1 MVFDMNNLTFLDTAF
16 QEFQCQL
23 IQGRGCGDSFS
34 GLDCATDD
42 NFVNYTCELNIDI
55 QNETAYTCS
64 ACNTTDVGGNNTL
77 CAPFLKLNMV
87 TIIFE
92 SALKNLWLRLPS
104 LFCDLDT
111 LFCYTETRNRTLY
124 IDAFNETSVLS
135 AVETFQCSYDFRNIT
150 EKVVDKAGYDWSF
163 LFVIVFIIAGGV
175 GNILVCLAVCLDK
188 RLQNVT
194 NYFLLSLAIADLLVS
209 LFVMPMGAIPGFL
222 GYWPL
227 GVVWCNVYV
236 TCDVLACSASIMHMC
251 FISIG
256 RYLGIRNPLKSR
268 HHSTK
273 RVVVI
278 KIALVWLLS
287 MFVSSSITVLGLI
300 NRSNIMPT
308 PDLCVINNRLFWI
321 FGSLVAFYIPM
332 LTMVVSFALTVQLLK
347 RQARL
352 AATPVPG
359 GTQRRQCGGFDNGP
373 SQGVRRVG
381 VRSSPD
387 LSPNRTVS
395 RQLTWRITST
405 SRTQR
410 NKVGMSV
417 SHPQLSYMNG
427 CGGTGS
433 SGQRRGRDVATQT
446 PPSIAAE
453 TRRARL
459 RPLKLTLAAPN
470 ALTLRF
476 LANRKKGRSLSANA
490 VANEQKATKVLGLV
504 FFTFVLCWAP
514 FFLLNILF
522 AACPACIVPE
532 HVVDICLWLGYVS
545 STINP
550 IIYTVFNR
558 TFRAAFLRLLR
569 CHCTRRG
576 RCTRY
581 RSTGSTRG
589 ASQLCARS
597 ALPLAISLRP
607 SALAPQSPAAP
618 DTTETVLIEQPIGN
632 FNIRRSIVSTL
643 GISDSE
649 A

>member
-1 MVFDMNNLTFLDTAF
+1 MTNYTFEYTSQDLQCHLTTG
-16 QEFQCQL
+16 E
-23 IQGRGCGDSFS
+23 GCGNTTYS
-34 GLDCATDD
+34 GLDCEIDAHSIYY
-42 NFVNYTCELNIDI
+42 NCELNIDI
-55 QNETAYTCS
+55 QNETLYNCN
-64 ACNTTDVGGNNTL
+64 ACINDTMGLVNGSVCNSG
-77 CAPFLKLNMV
+77 FKLNMYTV
-87 TIIFE
+87 VFE
-92 SALKNLWLRLPS
+92 SALKSLWLRLPY
-104 LFCDLDT
+104 FDICEWDT
-111 LFCYTETRNRTLY
+111 LLCYSENFNRTLY
-124 IDAFNETSVLS
+124 IDVTNSNIVNNVLDS
-135 AVETFQCSYDFRNIT
+135 FQCGWNFRNT
-150 EKVVDKAGYDWSF
+150 SDDPLGSKTGYDWSF
-163 LFVIVFIIAGGV
+163 LFVILFIVAGGV

-273 RVVVI
+273 RVVLI

-300 NRSNIMPT
+300 NRTNIMPT
-308 PDLCVINNRLFWI
+308 PELCVINNRFFWI

-332 LTMVVSFALTVQLLK
+332 LMMVVSFALTVQLLK

-359 GTQRRQCGGFDNGP
+359 GMQRRQCGGFDNTP
-373 SQGVRRVG
+373 VQGARRSG
-381 VRSSPD
+381 TRSSPD
-387 LSPNRTVS
+387 LSPNNSVS
-395 RQLTWRITST
+395 RQLTWRVTST
-405 SRTQR
+405 RTPR
-410 NKVGMSV
+410 NKVSMSV

-427 CGGTGS
+427 CGGGGGS
-433 SGQRRGRDVATQT
+433 GGSRRGRDVATQT
-446 PPSIAAE
+446 PLSIAAE

-514 FFLLNILF
+514 FFLLNMLF
-522 AACPACIVPE
+522 ASCPACIVPE

-558 TFRAAFLRLLR
+558 TFRGAFLRLLK
-569 CHCTRRG
+569 CHCNRRG

-581 RSTGSTRG
+581 HSVGSTRG

-607 SALAPQSPAAP
+607 SAMQAASPAGQE
-618 DTTETVLIEQPIGN
+618 TTETVLIETP
-632 FNIRRSIVSTL
+632 L
-643 GISDSE
+643 SDYNVRY
-649 A
+649 

>member
-1 MVFDMNNLTFLDTAF
+1 MTNYTFLYTSLPDLSCHLNT
-16 QEFQCQL
+16 QT
-23 IQGRGCGDSFS
+23 GCGDI
-34 GLDCATDD
+34 GTGIDCDPGP
-42 NFVNYTCELNIDI
+42 NPVYFNCKLNIDI
-55 QNETAYTCS
+55 QNETSYSCNACVNDTMDSYNNTV
-64 ACNTTDVGGNNTL
+64 CNTG
-77 CAPFLKLNMV
+77 FKLNMFTV
-87 TIIFE
+87 VFE
-92 SALKNLWLRLPS
+92 KALKTLWLRLPS
-104 LFCDLDT
+104 LDFCEWNELLCTSD
-111 LFCYTETRNRTLY
+111 FNRTLY
-124 IDAFNETSVLS
+124 IDVSNSSVVNNTID
-135 AVETFQCSYDFRNIT
+135 AFQCSWNYRNIT
-150 EKVVDKAGYDWSF
+150 ESDSDKSQYDWSF
-163 LFVIVFIIAGGV
+163 LFVILFIVAGGV

-287 MFVSSSITVLGLI
+287 MFVSSSITVLGLM
-300 NRSNIMPT
+300 NRTNIMPT
-308 PDLCVINNRLFWI
+308 PDLCVINNRFFWI

-359 GTQRRQCGGFDNGP
+359 GMQRRQCGGFDNGP
-373 SQGVRRVG
+373 IQGVRRTG
-381 VRSSPD
+381 TRSSPD
-387 LSPNRTVS
+387 LSPGTSVS
-395 RQLTWRITST
+395 RQLTWRVTSST
-405 SRTQR
+405 RTAR

-427 CGGTGS
+427 CGTGGNS
-433 SGQRRGRDVATQT
+433 SGARRGRDVATQT

-514 FFLLNILF
+514 FFLLNMLF
-522 AACPACIVPE
+522 ASCPACIVPE

-558 TFRAAFLRLLR
+558 TFRGAFLRLLR
-569 CHCTRRG
+569 CHCNRRG

-581 RSTGSTRG
+581 RSAGSTRG

-607 SALAPQSPAAP
+607 SGMHTSTPVGQE
-618 DTTETVLIEQPIGN
+618 TTETVLMEQPMDYN
-632 FNIRRSIVSTL
+632 VRY
-643 GISDSE
+643 
-649 A
+649 

>member
-1 MVFDMNNLTFLDTAF
+1 MTNFTYLQPFEDLT
-16 QEFQCQL
+16 CQL
-23 IQGRGCGDSFS
+23 VAGTSCLNTESS
-34 GLDCATDD
+34 GLDCIFGSVDYSCD
-42 NFVNYTCELNIDI
+42 LNIDI
-55 QNETAYTCS
+55 QNETSYSCFKCS
-64 ACNTTDVGGNNTL
+64 NISMDNSLNNTL
-77 CAPFLKLNMV
+77 CNSRFKLNMMTMV
-87 TIIFE
+87 FE
-92 SALKNLWLRLPS
+92 NAFKSLWLKLPD
-104 LFCDLDT
+104 FEICEWDT
-111 LFCYTETRNRTLY
+111 LFCYNDLINRTLDFHISDSINSSDNY
-124 IDAFNETSVLS
+124 
-135 AVETFQCSYDFRNIT
+135 QCYWNFRNSSN
-150 EKVVDKAGYDWSF
+150 EVVISEAGYEWSF
-163 LFVIVFIIAGGV
+163 LFVILFIVAGGV

-227 GVVWCNVYV
+227 GIVWCNVYV

-273 RVVVI
+273 RLVVI

-300 NRSNIMPT
+300 NRTNIMPT
-308 PDLCVINNRLFWI
+308 PEMCVINNRLFWI

-359 GTQRRQCGGFDNGP
+359 GTQRRQCGGYDNGP
-373 SQGVRRVG
+373 TQARRIG
-381 VRSSPD
+381 ARSSPD
-387 LSPNRTVS
+387 LSPGGGVS
-395 RQLTWRITST
+395 RQLTWRVTAAA
-405 SRTQR
+405 RAQR
-410 NKVGMSV
+410 NKIGMSV

-427 CGGTGS
+427 CGNGTGS
-433 SGQRRGRDVATQT
+433 GGSRRGRDVATQT

-476 LANRKKGRSLSANA
+476 LANRKKDRSLSANA

-569 CHCTRRG
+569 CHCSRRG

-581 RSTGSTRG
+581 RSVGSTRG

-607 SALAPQSPAAP
+607 SAMPTAPQPQQES
-618 DTTETVLIEQPIGN
+618 TETVLMEPPMGE
-632 FNIRRSIVSTL
+632 FNMRY
-643 GISDSE
+643 
-649 A
+649 

>member
-1 MVFDMNNLTFLDTAF
+1 MPRERSPGQKL
-16 QEFQCQL
+16 
-23 IQGRGCGDSFS
+23 
-34 GLDCATDD
+34 
-42 NFVNYTCELNIDI
+42 VNYIMTSQHITSSHI
-55 QNETAYTCS
+55 THRS
-64 ACNTTDVGGNNTL
+64 L
-77 CAPFLKLNMV
+77 CV
-87 TIIFE
+87 
-92 SALKNLWLRLPS
+92 
-104 LFCDLDT
+104 
-111 LFCYTETRNRTLY
+111 
-124 IDAFNETSVLS
+124 
-135 AVETFQCSYDFRNIT
+135 
-150 EKVVDKAGYDWSF
+150 
-163 LFVIVFIIAGGV
+163 
-175 GNILVCLAVCLDK
+175 
-188 RLQNVT
+188 
-194 NYFLLSLAIADLLVS
+194 NYH
-209 LFVMPMGAIPGFL
+209 
-222 GYWPL
+222 
-227 GVVWCNVYV
+227 
-236 TCDVLACSASIMHMC
+236 ACSRR
-251 FISIG
+251 IG
-256 RYLGIRNPLKSR
+256 VTSAKQYLGIRNPLKSR

-300 NRSNIMPT
+300 NRTNIMPT

-359 GTQRRQCGGFDNGP
+359 GTQRRQCGGYDNGP
-373 SQGVRRVG
+373 SQGMRRVG

-387 LSPNRTVS
+387 LSPNRTVT
-395 RQLTWRITST
+395 RQLTWRITSAT
-405 SRTQR
+405 RSQR

-433 SGQRRGRDVATQT
+433 SGPRRGRDVATQT

-522 AACPACIVPE
+522 AACPGCIVPE

-607 SALAPQSPAAP
+607 SALPSSSPAQP
-618 DTTETVLIEQPIGN
+618 DTTETVLIEQPIGD
-632 FNIRRSIVSTL
+632 FNIRY
-643 GISDSE
+643 
-649 A
+649 

>member
-1 MVFDMNNLTFLDTAF
+1 MVLDMHNYTFLDTAF
-16 QEFQCQL
+16 QEFQCRL
-23 IQGRGCGDSFS
+23 VHGGGCGDTFS
-34 GLDCATDD
+34 GLDCGTDSTLD
-42 NFVNYTCELNIDI
+42 YTCQLNIDI
-55 QNETAYTCS
+55 QNETSYTCTS
-64 ACNTTDVGGNNTL
+64 CNTTNAGGNNTL
-77 CAPFLKLNMV
+77 CSPYLKLNMM

-92 SALKNLWLRLPS
+92 SALKSLWLRIPNF
-104 LFCDLDT
+104 FCDLET
-111 LFCYTETRNRTLY
+111 LFCYSETQNRTLY
-124 IDAFNETSVLS
+124 IDVANDTSMLGV
-135 AVETFQCSYDFRNIT
+135 VENFQCSYDLRNVT
-150 EKVVDKAGYDWSF
+150 DNVTVTAGYDWSF
-163 LFVIVFIIAGGV
+163 LFVILFIVAGGV

-300 NRSNIMPT
+300 NRTNIMPT
-308 PDLCVINNRLFWI
+308 PELCVINNRLFWI

-373 SQGVRRVG
+373 TQGMRRVG

-405 SRTQR
+405 TRAQR

-427 CGGTGS
+427 CGTGS
-433 SGQRRGRDVATQT
+433 SGGRRGHDVATQT

-581 RSTGSTRG
+581 RSVGSTRG

-607 SALAPQSPAAP
+607 TALPTSSPAAP
-618 DTTETVLIEQPIGN
+618 ETTETVLIEPPLGD
-632 FNIRRSIVSTL
+632 FNLRY
-643 GISDSE
+643 
-649 A
+649 

>member
-1 MVFDMNNLTFLDTAF
+1 MDVASIMNITYLDLITDDL
-16 QEFQCQL
+16 QCHL
-23 IQGRGCGDSFS
+23 KTVNGCGNAHS
-34 GLDCATDD
+34 GLECTRTEKSLDYFCEF
-42 NFVNYTCELNIDI
+42 NFNT
-55 QNETAYTCS
+55 QNETSYSCFKCSNNNMDLNYTVC
-64 ACNTTDVGGNNTL
+64 DGK
-77 CAPFLKLNMV
+77 LKSNMLSFV
-87 TIIFE
+87 FE
-92 SALKNLWLRLPS
+92 SAIKTFWLKLPE
-104 LFCDLDT
+104 FNICDWDT
-111 LFCYTETRNRTLY
+111 LFCYNNDRTLY
-124 IDAFNETSVLS
+124 MDVNDSAYNISDVQTVQCKWNVKNFTINSLESV
-135 AVETFQCSYDFRNIT
+135 
-150 EKVVDKAGYDWSF
+150 GYEWSF
-163 LFVIVFIIAGGV
+163 LFVILFIIAGGV

-287 MFVSSSITVLGLI
+287 MFVSSSITVLGII
-300 NRSNIMPT
+300 NQTNIMPT
-308 PDLCVINNRLFWI
+308 PELCVINNRLFWV

-332 LTMVVSFALTVQLLK
+332 LMMVVSFALTVQLLK
-347 RQARL
+347 RQALL

-373 SQGVRRVG
+373 SQGPRRIG
-381 VRSSPD
+381 AKSSPD
-387 LSPNRTVS
+387 LSPSGNSS
-395 RQLTWRITST
+395 RHMTWRITST
-405 SRTQR
+405 NRGQR
-410 NKVGMSV
+410 NKIGMSV
-417 SHPQLSYMNG
+417 SNPQLSYMNG
-427 CGGTGS
+427 CGNGAGS
-433 SGQRRGRDVATQT
+433 ARRGRDVATQT
-446 PPSIAAE
+446 PASIAAE

-459 RPLKLTLAAPN
+459 RPLKLNIAPPN
-470 ALTLRF
+470 ALNLRF
-476 LANRKKGRSLSANA
+476 LTNRKKGRSLSANA

-522 AACPACIVPE
+522 ASCPACIVPD
-532 HVVDICLWLGYVS
+532 HIVNVCLWLGYVS

-558 TFRAAFLRLLR
+558 TFRAAFLRLLKCHCSR
-569 CHCTRRG
+569 RGHCTRYMSG
-576 RCTRY
+576 
-581 RSTGSTRG
+581 GSTRG

-607 SALAPQSPAAP
+607 SVMPTTSSGGQE
-618 DTTETVLIEQPIGN
+618 TTESVLIEAPLPG
-632 FNIRRSIVSTL
+632 FNMRY
-643 GISDSE
+643 
-649 A
+649 

>member
-1 MVFDMNNLTFLDTAF
+1 MNLLAMTNYTLLETTLQDFA
-16 QEFQCQL
+16 CRL
-23 IQGRGCGDSFS
+23 IPGFGCSNTTVRT
-34 GLDCATDD
+34 GLDCD
-42 NFVNYTCELNIDI
+42 NYGNTVDYNCELNIDI
-55 QNETAYTCS
+55 QNETSYTCR
-64 ACNTTDVGGNNTL
+64 ACSNQTLDSFSNNTI
-77 CAPFLKLNMV
+77 CNPHFKLNLV

-92 SALKNLWLRLPS
+92 SALKSLWLRLPYNDLCDFDS
-104 LFCDLDT
+104 LFCANDGI
-111 LFCYTETRNRTLY
+111 NRTLY
-124 IDAFNETSVLS
+124 IDLSNSVNT
-135 AVETFQCSYDFRNIT
+135 EYENFQCSWFRNGSDDF
-150 EKVVDKAGYDWSF
+150 VSDKARYDWSF
-163 LFVIVFIIAGGV
+163 LFVILFIVAGGV

-273 RVVVI
+273 RVVAI

-300 NRSNIMPT
+300 NKTNIMPT
-308 PDLCVINNRLFWI
+308 PDLCVINNRFFWI

-332 LTMVVSFALTVQLLK
+332 LMMVVSFALTVQLLK

-373 SQGVRRVG
+373 LQVRRTG
-381 VRSSPD
+381 AKSSPD
-387 LSPNRTVS
+387 LSPGTSVA
-395 RQLTWRITST
+395 RQLTWRVTST
-405 SRTQR
+405 TRPQR
-410 NKVGMSV
+410 NKIGMSG

-427 CGGTGS
+427 CGTGGG
-433 SGQRRGRDVATQT
+433 SGGSKRGRDVATQT

-522 AACPACIVPE
+522 ASCPACIVPE

-569 CHCTRRG
+569 CHCS
-576 RCTRY
+576 
-581 RSTGSTRG
+581 RSVGSTRG

-607 SALAPQSPAAP
+607 SAMPTTSPAAA
-618 DTTETVLIEQPIGN
+618 DTTETVLMETPMGDYN
-632 FNIRRSIVSTL
+632 VRY
-643 GISDSE
+643 
-649 A
+649 